1 MVNFAMAKKRKRSFE
16 VAEESKD
23 LESLKKPVT
32 IQVRPKISYRNWF
45 DRRLSEGVVKPWQ
58 ESAILIFFK
67 KRGLTENETID
78 RFDEIFKIF

>member
-16 VAEESKD
+16 VAEEFKG
-23 LESLKKPVT
+23 LESLNKPA
-32 IQVRPKISYRNWF
+32 IPVRPKISYRNWF

-58 ESAILIFFK
+58 ESSILIFFK
-67 KRGLTENETID
+67 KRGLSENETID